1 MRHFYHAGI
10 RKYTILF
17 GAIFS
22 NIFIERETTDGN
34 TAQSLRVPIEYGPH
48 QKFIAR
54 LDQTFEGKDPDATK
68 RQLALILPRMTFE
81 MGNNIVYAPNRKLNN
96 SSAICGRD
104 AAGNLQQLPTPIPY
118 DLPFS
123 LSIITKTLED
133 GFKIVE
139 QILPKFTPTV
149 TYSVKLFSDLDYM
162 QKVPLTLQSVIKT
175 DNYEGRIEERR
186 TIVWTFNFIL
196 QANFYDPIDEATE
209 IKTVITT
216 LDMLPC

>member
-22 NIFIERETTDGN
+22 NIFIDREDADGG
-34 TAQSLRVPIEYGPH
+34 ALQHIRVPIEYGPH

-54 LDQTFEGKDPDATK
+54 LDQTFEGKDVEATK
-68 RQLALILPRMTFE
+68 RQIAIILPRMTFE
-81 MGNNIVYAPNRKLNN
+81 LGGQLIYAPNRKLNN
-96 SSAICGRD
+96 SNTVCGRD
-104 AAGNLQQLPTPIPY
+104 SEGVLHQLPTPIPY

-123 LSIITKTLED
+123 LSVITKTLED

-139 QILPKFTPTV
+139 QILPKFKPTV
-149 TYSVKLFSDLDYM
+149 TYSVKLFQDLDFM
-162 QKVPLTLQSVIKT
+162 QNVPLTLQSVEKT
-175 DNYEGRIEERR
+175 DNYAGRIEERR
-186 TIVWTFNFIL
+186 TIVWTFNFML
-196 QANFYDPIDEATE
+196 QANFYDPVDETTE

-216 LDMLPC
+216 LDLLPC